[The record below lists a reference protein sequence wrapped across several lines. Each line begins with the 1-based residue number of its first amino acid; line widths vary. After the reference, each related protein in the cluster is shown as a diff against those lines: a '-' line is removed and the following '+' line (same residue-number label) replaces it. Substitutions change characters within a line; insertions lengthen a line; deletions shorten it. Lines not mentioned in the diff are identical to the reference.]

1 MAHHC
6 AGAQVSASSLGKRD
20 ELLRST
26 NSSTRHD
33 YFYRSMRKL
42 SLTSY
47 SLLAPLKPQ
56 TSD

>member
-6 AGAQVSASSLGKRD
+6 AGAPVSASSLGKRD

-33 YFYRSMRKL
+33 YFYRSMRKS
-42 SLTSY
+42 SLTDFHE
-47 SLLAPLKPQ
+47 LLLIRSRHP
-56 TSD
+56 